1 MRVGLVSES
10 LVLGGI
16 YLISNANPTLGG
28 ICLGTGVFGGI
39 FSFLYNVTLNQAT
52 EKRRTEAFE
61 ISKGLLHK
69 LLQVINDI
77 GHISQKPDHTV
88 H

>member
-28 ICLGTGVFGGI
+28 ICLGTGVLGGI
-39 FSFLYNVTLNQAT
+39 FDFLYNVTLNQAT
-52 EKRRTEAFE
+52 EKRRTEVFE
-61 ISKGLLHK
+61 ISKGLLNK